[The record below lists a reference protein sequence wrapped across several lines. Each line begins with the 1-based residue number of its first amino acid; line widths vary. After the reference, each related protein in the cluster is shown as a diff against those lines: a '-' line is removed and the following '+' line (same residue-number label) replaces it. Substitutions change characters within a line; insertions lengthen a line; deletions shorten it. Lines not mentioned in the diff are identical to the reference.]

1 MFGFRVPTRVHVAP
15 GCLSRLP
22 EALSIVGLR
31 RVLLV
36 VDPGLVAGGW
46 PERVQGV
53 LEEANVEVELFDAV
67 EVNPRTTTATK
78 AAEALRGGELEG
90 IVGLGGGSVLDA
102 AKAAAMLATNAGQPE
117 HFEGRDRFAATPLP
131 FVAVPTTCGTGSEV
145 TWVSVLTHEPTRT
158 KISIKGESMFPRLAL
173 VDADL
178 IATLPG
184 RLVATT
190 GLDAMTHALEATTC
204 NLANPVSDALA
215 EKAIG
220 LLLAY
225 LPRAAADPACDAVAR
240 EAVMRAATLAGLA
253 FGNADVAGVHC
264 LSESLGGLYDV
275 PHGLANAVL
284 LVPVLRAHGEAVAG
298 RLAELEASV
307 EAVAAGPAAERA
319 ERFLGR
325 LEALAREL
333 EMPPFSRFGIPAA
346 DHARIAESAARNGS
360 NSSNPR
366 PMAAT
371 DYRRVLESLG

>member
-1 MFGFRVPTRVHVAP
+1 
-15 GCLSRLP
+15 
-22 EALSIVGLR
+22 
-31 RVLLV
+31 
-36 VDPGLVAGGW
+36 
-46 PERVQGV
+46 
-53 LEEANVEVELFDAV
+53 
-67 EVNPRTTTATK
+67 
-78 AAEALRGGELEG
+78 
-90 IVGLGGGSVLDA
+90 
-102 AKAAAMLATNAGQPE
+102 
-117 HFEGRDRFAATPLP
+117 
-131 FVAVPTTCGTGSEV
+131 
-145 TWVSVLTHEPTRT
+145 
-158 KISIKGESMFPRLAL
+158 

-307 EAVAAGPAAERA
+307 EAAAAPVAERA

-325 LEALAREL
+325 LEALARDL
-333 EMPPFSRFGIPAA
+333 EVPPWSRLAVPAE
-346 DHARIAESAARNGS
+346 DHARIAERAVRNGS